1 MKNRK
6 NRYRRNVTVIAATL
20 LIILLFKFASD
31 KEKLEVNRVKYI
43 NSSAKVIDFFDFNDL
58 ETSAELIVSGTK
70 VSVEKQYIERDGM
83 GDVIGYGTKS
93 AIKINKV
100 IKSRNKEITIGK
112 YITVLESGATEQ
124 TNKGTLVYGMEGYQ
138 LMNEKEEYLL
148 FLDKSLT
155 DPNLYFIKGVYY
167 GKIPLKQPSKGKL
180 QSNGDASPYDFQY
193 KGEVTEKLEQ
203 IFTDA
208 LIKYKNEYE
217 M

>member
-6 NRYRRNVTVIAATL
+6 NRYSRNVTVIAATL
-20 LIILLFKFASD
+20 LIISLFKFASD
-31 KEKLEVNRVKYI
+31 KGETEANGVKYI

-58 ETSAELIVSGTK
+58 ETSTELIVSGTK
-70 VSVEKQYIERDGM
+70 DRVEKQYIDRDDK

-100 IKSRNKEITIGK
+100 FKSKNKEMTIGS
-112 YITVLESGATEQ
+112 YITVLENGATEQ
-124 TNKGTLVYGMEGYQ
+124 TNKGTIVYGVEGYQ

-155 DPNLYFIKGVYY
+155 DPNIYFIKGVYY
-167 GKIPLKQPSKGKL
+167 GKIPLKQPSTGKL
-180 QSNGDASPYDFQY
+180 QTKDDASPYDFQY

-208 LIKYKNEYE
+208 LIKYKNEL
-217 M
+217 

>member
-20 LIILLFKFASD
+20 LIISLFKFASD
-31 KEKLEVNRVKYI
+31 KDELEAGVKYI
-43 NSSAKVIDFFDFNDL
+43 NSSAKVINFFDFNDL

-70 VSVEKQYIERDGM
+70 DRVEKQYIDRDDM
-83 GDVIGYGTKS
+83 GEVIGYGTKS
-93 AIKINKV
+93 AIKVNKV
-100 IKSRNKEITIGK
+100 FKSKNKEMTIGK
-112 YITVLESGATEQ
+112 YITVLENGATEQ
-124 TNKGTLVYGMEGYQ
+124 TNKGTIVYGVEGYQ

-155 DPNLYFIKGVYY
+155 DPNIYFIKGVYY
-167 GKIPLKQPSKGKL
+167 GKIPLKQPRKGKL
-180 QSNGDASPYDFQY
+180 QSKDEANPYDFQY

-208 LIKYKNEYE
+208 LIKYKNEL
-217 M
+217 

>member
-20 LIILLFKFASD
+20 LIISLFKFASD
-31 KEKLEVNRVKYI
+31 KGETEANGVKYI
-43 NSSAKVIDFFDFNDL
+43 NASAKVISFFDFNDL
-58 ETSAELIVSGTK
+58 ETSSELIVRGTK
-70 VSVEKQYIERDGM
+70 DRVENEYIERDNM

-93 AIKINKV
+93 AIKIDKV
-100 IKSRNKEITIGK
+100 FKSKDKEITIGSH
-112 YITVLESGATEQ
+112 ITVLENGATEQ
-124 TNKGTLVYGMEGYQ
+124 TNKGTIVYGVEGYQ

-155 DPNLYFIKGVYY
+155 DPTIYFVKGVYY

-180 QSNGDASPYDFQY
+180 QSKEKDIPYDFQY

-208 LIKYKNEYE
+208 LIKYGNEQ
-217 M
+217 